1 MTVEE
6 HDDRRDLDDLLRRAV
21 ANVETT
27 DLRAALD
34 LATQPAFR
42 SPKAIRNAM
51 LALRRHHDPA
61 PYLSRPQYR
70 HIVPTL
76 AAALSDSCL
85 TRTIEVL
92 GDHSEDPTR
101 DQLLQ
106 ALDTIRPDFTDAV
119 IAVMLAGAAHD
130 ELPASGLCLD
140 LLATEPRYGLAA
152 PTDGSPTDGSVP
164 ADRGVP
170 PEAAASSSS

>member
-21 ANVETT
+21 ANIGTAE
-27 DLRAALD
+27 LRAALD

-61 PYLSRPQYR
+61 PFLARPQYR
-70 HIVPTL
+70 HIVPYL
-76 AAALSDSCL
+76 AAALSDNCL

-101 DQLLQ
+101 DQLLG
-106 ALDTIRPDFTDAV
+106 ALDAVRPDFTDAV
-119 IAVMLAGAAHD
+119 MAVMLAGVAHD
-130 ELPASGLCLD
+130 ELPAFGLCID
-140 LLATEPRYGLAA
+140 LLATDPRYGLAGTGGGA
-152 PTDGSPTDGSVP
+152 PAEG
-164 ADRGVP
+164 
-170 PEAAASSSS
+170 AAGPSS